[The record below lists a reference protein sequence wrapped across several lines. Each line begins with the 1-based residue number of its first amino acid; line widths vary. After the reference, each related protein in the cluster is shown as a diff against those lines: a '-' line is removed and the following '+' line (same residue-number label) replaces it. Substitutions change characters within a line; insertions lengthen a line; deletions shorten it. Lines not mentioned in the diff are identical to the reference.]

1 MEQTIASTQ
10 RLKPRTAKD
19 DPGLILLPW
28 QRIEQRTPAI
38 PNDTASS
45 NHHSPKS
52 NGQFQPRCGTQRG
65 NFGCNL
71 LLCLRIR

>member
-19 DPGLILLPW
+19 DPGLILLPR
-28 QRIEQRTPAI
+28 QRIEQ
-38 PNDTASS
+38 
-45 NHHSPKS
+45 
-52 NGQFQPRCGTQRG
+52 QFQPRCGTQRG